1 MTCRKA
7 TCFLTSQHTF
17 PSNGVLKQSTPVS
30 DIFSASSK
38 RNRKK
43 NGTWDT
49 LHLNPR
55 SKCESPFWRPALKED
70 DRGWSELCFKG
81 VLGNHRA
88 ITAIY
93 YFSGQGQGPDFPGQ
107 TEQFLVEQPHLPQFP
122 AVLVHGKRGVENFPA
137 ACGLDWGALSSSKNE
152 SEWLYF
158 HLPCCGAYY
167 TLGQEYRDMNLSLP
181 YSSIFLVYSQQ
192 NLSTTNW
199 NYLFSI
205 LTNHMASWDENQSS
219 ASSCILLTLTAI
231 SSLKSLKKKSFSKNL
246 VFFGTPWKISPCG
259 ETHSS
264 TSCFRGCWIPHPLG
278 LRFTHS
284 GGSWFSISV
293 ARNTYTHLCRYHYQ
307 LNLCII

>member
-70 DRGWSELCFKG
+70 DQGWSELCFKG

-107 TEQFLVEQPHLPQFP
+107 TEQFLVEQPHVPQFP
-122 AVLVHGKRGVENFPA
+122 AVLVHGKGGLKTSLLLVGWIGMHCHPARMKVNDSTFIFHAVE
-137 ACGLDWGALSSSKNE
+137 
-152 SEWLYF
+152 
-158 HLPCCGAYY
+158 H
-167 TLGQEYRDMNLSLP
+167 T
-181 YSSIFLVYSQQ
+181 
-192 NLSTTNW
+192 
-199 NYLFSI
+199 
-205 LTNHMASWDENQSS
+205 
-219 ASSCILLTLTAI
+219 
-231 SSLKSLKKKSFSKNL
+231 
-246 VFFGTPWKISPCG
+246 
-259 ETHSS
+259 
-264 TSCFRGCWIPHPLG
+264 IP
-278 LRFTHS
+278 
-284 GGSWFSISV
+284 
-293 ARNTYTHLCRYHYQ
+293 
-307 LNLCII
+307 

>member
-1 MTCRKA
+1 MTKDD
-7 TCFLTSQHTF
+7 LNS
-17 PSNGVLKQSTPVS
+17 VL
-30 DIFSASSK
+30 
-38 RNRKK
+38 R
-43 NGTWDT
+43 
-49 LHLNPR
+49 
-55 SKCESPFWRPALKED
+55 ESWE
-70 DRGWSELCFKG
+70 
-81 VLGNHRA
+81 
-88 ITAIY
+88 ITANHCYLLFLRTIAHGNQGY
-93 YFSGQGQGPDFPGQ
+93 HCYLLFLRTRAGSRFSRTNWTIPGRA
-107 TEQFLVEQPHLPQFP
+107 TTCATIPSSPSSW
-122 AVLVHGKRGVENFPA
+122 KRGVENFPA

-181 YSSIFLVYSQQ
+181 CSSIFLVYSQQ

-246 VFFGTPWKISPCG
+246 VFFGAPWKISPCG

-293 ARNTYTHLCRYHYQ
+293 AWNTYTSAL
-307 LNLCII
+307 